1 MYDKMQVMEPINW
14 LFAAL
19 FIITFGL
26 FITSY
31 CIKKELITK
40 ITSIFLLPLFTIN
53 PLLFHFQFIP
63 DSYHCIRYS
72 IIAFFFFWIFQI
84 MMILN
89 KNKITMRAAKIFY
102 LAGVFVWIDFYKSIF
117 YVYAPPVWLT
127 IISSIVF
134 LGIIIITLFLTS
146 PKGSVF
152 SFKKNIVLIITI
164 AAIEFLVYASF
175 VALIYSHKA
184 NNIILFIGMILLL
197 FSIIF
202 YMIEAMYKNVKFA
215 KEIRQTAII
224 LSQFAICLSNL
235 LVFAL

>member
-1 MYDKMQVMEPINW
+1 MQNMEPINW

-31 CIKKELITK
+31 FIKKELITK

-53 PLLFHFQFIP
+53 PLLFHFRYTP
-63 DSYHCIRYS
+63 DSYHCIQYS
-72 IIAFFFFWIFQI
+72 IIAIFFFWIFQI

-89 KNKITMRAAKIFY
+89 KHKITMIAAKIFY
-102 LAGVFVWIDFYKSIF
+102 LAGVFVWINFYKTIF
-117 YVYAPPVWLT
+117 YIYTPPAWLT
-127 IISSIVF
+127 IFSLIIF
-134 LGIIIITLFLTS
+134 LGIIVTTLFLIS
-146 PKGSVF
+146 SKGTNF
-152 SFKKNIVLIITI
+152 SIKKNFVLIITI

-175 VALIYSHKA
+175 VALIYNHKI
-184 NNIILFIGMILLL
+184 NNLILFIGMILLL

-202 YMIEAMYKNVKFA
+202 YLIESVYKNVRFA

-235 LVFAL
+235 MVFIL